1 MDDMQK
7 KDNLIESESEKMM
20 EKPTENKEETRET
33 EEILETISEPTESA
47 PLEEK
52 SKRKKIGDIV
62 FFSTISVV
70 IAFLITYIL
79 LFSFVF
85 IRVEVTGR
93 SMMPTLNSG
102 DVLVAH
108 KNFTVEH
115 GDIVILKDV
124 KNNGDWLIKRAI
136 GLEGD
141 VVEIQNGKV
150 YLNGDLLEEPYVF
163 NENSTFAPSCS
174 DDTSTTLQIY
184 TLGENEIFYLG
195 DNRKDSLD
203 SRYYGVC
210 TEDNVVGVVS
220 EYFVSIKGTTTA
232 VGKFFMSIRSCLG
245 LKN

>member
-1 MDDMQK
+1 MDDMQQ
-7 KDNLIESESEKMM
+7 KDNLIQGESIEKTTETTEIMEVAEREESIETIK
-20 EKPTENKEETRET
+20 EPTDIEA
-33 EEILETISEPTESA
+33 LET
-47 PLEEK
+47 K

-62 FFSTISVV
+62 FFSTMSVV
-70 IAFLITYIL
+70 IAFLITYII

-85 IRVEVTGR
+85 MRVEVTGR
-93 SMMPTLNSG
+93 SMMPTLSSG

-115 GDIVILKDV
+115 GDVVILKDV
-124 KNNGDWLIKRAI
+124 KNNGDWLIKRVI

-150 YLNGDLLEEPYVF
+150 YLNGDLLEESYVLD
-163 NENSTFAPSCS
+163 ENSTFAPSCS
-174 DDTSTTLQIY
+174 DDTNTMLQIY

-195 DNRKDSLD
+195 DNRMDSLD

-220 EYFVSIKGTTTA
+220 DYFVSIKGTTTA
-232 VGKFFMSIRSCLG
+232 VGKFFMSIKSCLG

>member
-1 MDDMQK
+1 MDDMQQ
-7 KDNLIESESEKMM
+7 KDNL
-20 EKPTENKEETRET
+20 TKEEDLDIKGEKLNG
-33 EEILETISEPTESA
+33 EEIVETVNEPTESA

-62 FFSTISVV
+62 FFSIMSVV

-85 IRVEVTGR
+85 MRVEVTGR

-115 GDIVILKDV
+115 GDVVILKDV
-124 KNNGDWLIKRAI
+124 KNNGDWLIKRVI

-150 YLNGDLLEEPYVF
+150 YLNGDLLEEPYVL
-163 NENSTFAPSCS
+163 NKNSTFAPSCS
-174 DDTSTTLQIY
+174 DDTDTMLQIY

-195 DNRKDSLD
+195 DNREDSLD
-203 SRYYGVC
+203 ARYYGVC
-210 TEDNVVGVVS
+210 TEENVVGVVS
-220 EYFVSIKGTTTA
+220 EYFVSIKGTTT
-232 VGKFFMSIRSCLG
+232 VIGKFFMSIKSCLG

>member
-1 MDDMQK
+1 MDDMQQ
-7 KDNLIESESEKMM
+7 KDNLTNEEDLDIKGEKL
-20 EKPTENKEETRET
+20 NG
-33 EEILETISEPTESA
+33 EEIVETVNEPTESA

-62 FFSTISVV
+62 FFSTMSVV

-85 IRVEVTGR
+85 MRVEVTGR

-115 GDIVILKDV
+115 GDVVILKDV
-124 KNNGDWLIKRAI
+124 KNNGDWLIKRVI

-150 YLNGDLLEEPYVF
+150 YLNGDLLEEPYVL

-174 DDTSTTLQIY
+174 DDTDTMLQIY

-195 DNRKDSLD
+195 DNREDSLD
-203 SRYYGVC
+203 ARYYGVC
-210 TEDNVVGVVS
+210 TEENVVGVVS
-220 EYFVSIKGTTTA
+220 EYFVSIKGTTT
-232 VGKFFMSIRSCLG
+232 VIGKFFMSIKSCLG

>member
-1 MDDMQK
+1 MDDMQQ
-7 KDNLIESESEKMM
+7 KDNL
-20 EKPTENKEETRET
+20 TKEEDLDIKGEKLNG
-33 EEILETISEPTESA
+33 EENIETINEPTESA

-52 SKRKKIGDIV
+52 SKRRKIGDIV
-62 FFSTISVV
+62 FFSTMSVV

-85 IRVEVTGR
+85 MRVEVTGR

-108 KNFTVEH
+108 KNFTVER
-115 GDIVILKDV
+115 GDVVILKDV
-124 KNNGDWLIKRAI
+124 KNNGDWLIKRVI

-150 YLNGDLLEEPYVF
+150 YLNGDLLEEPYVL
-163 NENSTFAPSCS
+163 NKNSTFAPSCS
-174 DDTSTTLQIY
+174 DDTDTMLQIY

-195 DNRKDSLD
+195 DNREDSLD
-203 SRYYGVC
+203 ARYYGVC
-210 TEDNVVGVVS
+210 TEENVVGVVS
-220 EYFVSIKGTTTA
+220 EYFVSIKGTTT
-232 VGKFFMSIRSCLG
+232 VIGKFFMSIKSCLG

>member
-1 MDDMQK
+1 MDDLQQ
-7 KDNLIESESEKMM
+7 KDNLIEVESTEK
-20 EKPTENKEETRET
+20 TEETIELK
-33 EEILETISEPTESA
+33 EGAEIQDSLETIKEPTESA

-62 FFSTISVV
+62 FFSTMSVV
-70 IAFLITYIL
+70 IAFLITYII

-85 IRVEVTGR
+85 MRVEVTGR

-115 GDIVILKDV
+115 GDVIILKDV
-124 KNNGDWLIKRAI
+124 KNNGDWLIKRVI

-141 VVEIQNGKV
+141 VVEIRNGKV
-150 YLNGDLLEEPYVF
+150 YLNGDLLEEQYVLD
-163 NENSTFAPSCS
+163 ENSTFAPSCS
-174 DDTSTTLQIY
+174 DETNTMLQVY
-184 TLGENEIFYLG
+184 NLGENEIFYLG
-195 DNRKDSLD
+195 DNRVDSLD
-203 SRYYGVC
+203 ARYYGVC

-220 EYFVSIKGTTTA
+220 DYFVSIKGTTTA
-232 VGKFFMSIRSCLG
+232 VARFFMSIKSCLG

>member
-1 MDDMQK
+1 MDDMQQ
-7 KDNLIESESEKMM
+7 KDNL
-20 EKPTENKEETRET
+20 TKEEDLDIKGEKLNG
-33 EEILETISEPTESA
+33 EENIETINEPTESA

-62 FFSTISVV
+62 FFSTMSVV

-85 IRVEVTGR
+85 MRVEVTGR

-115 GDIVILKDV
+115 GDVVILKDV
-124 KNNGDWLIKRAI
+124 KNNGDWLIKRVI

-150 YLNGDLLEEPYVF
+150 YLNGDLLEEPYVL
-163 NENSTFAPSCS
+163 NKNSTFAPSCS
-174 DDTSTTLQIY
+174 DDTDTMLQIY

-195 DNRKDSLD
+195 DNREDSLD
-203 SRYYGVC
+203 ARYYGVC
-210 TEDNVVGVVS
+210 TEENVVGVVS
-220 EYFVSIKGTTTA
+220 EYFVSIKGTTT
-232 VGKFFMSIRSCLG
+232 VIGKFFMSIKSCLG